1 MAAKGLVA
9 AVSALLWAAVVAMVL
24 DQVSRDVRHTTV
36 VEAGE
41 WIVLAHLIVR
51 CDNVVVRV
59 DFVAVRAA
67 VCSVWTLV

>member
-1 MAAKGLVA
+1 MAAEGLVA

-24 DQVSRDVRHTTV
+24 DQLSPDVPHAAV
-36 VEAGE
+36 VGARE
-41 WIVLAHLIVR
+41 WVVLAHLVVG

-59 DFVAVRAA
+59 DFVTVRAG